1 MGTII
6 LDHVE
11 IDIEDLFHST
21 YDRKQIFKFLKDE
34 GYIPNEMVIDDY
46 GTLRLP
52 HEKNI
57 AQDLSYALSVLDKN
71 GWKLTNEETD
81 TILKIAEKYK
91 YF

>member
-6 LDHVE
+6 LDHIE

-34 GYIPNEMVIDDY
+34 EYIPNEMVIDDY
-46 GTLRLP
+46 GTLQLP

-57 AQDLSYALSVLDKN
+57 VQDLSYTLSVLDKN

>member
-1 MGTII
+1 MNTII
-6 LDHVE
+6 LDHIE

-21 YDRKQIFKFLKDE
+21 YDRKRIFKFLKDE
-34 GYIPNEMVIDDY
+34 GYVPDEMVIDDD
-46 GTLRLP
+46 GTLQLP

-57 AQDLSYALSVLDKN
+57 VQNLSYALSVLDKN
-71 GWKLTNEETD
+71 GWKLTNEEID

>member
-21 YDRKQIFKFLKDE
+21 YDRKRIFKFLKDE
-34 GYIPNEMVIDDY
+34 GYVPDEMVIDDD
-46 GTLRLP
+46 GTLQLP

-57 AQDLSYALSVLDKN
+57 VQNLSYALSVLDKN
-71 GWKLTNEETD
+71 GWKLTKEETD